1 MKDCFAIV
9 RNKIEL
15 QDMNSQLRQKNQNCE
30 ILVSLLYLAILTL
43 FLTIASSYLAIL
55 TILS

>member
-43 FLTIASSYLAIL
+43 FLTIASSYLAIM